1 MGWEKAINTTFLIQ
15 LTKHCNRS
23 SHKFVVGVV
32 RSFFKN
38 LLPKKVFKRTLFYW
52 LTDDDLRVQISS
64 RNSSAA
70 TKNASVGLEDSGVEV
85 GQESEQE
92 NTSGKAIATVSVHE
106 LLKRTTKQDR
116 ESTESSRRN
125 TTEHIV
131 FGGKGIPEAESETK
145 KNKSQR

>member
-1 MGWEKAINTTFLIQ
+1 M
-15 LTKHCNRS
+15 
-23 SHKFVVGVV
+23 
-32 RSFFKN
+32 
-38 LLPKKVFKRTLFYW
+38 FYW
-52 LTDDDLRVQISS
+52 LTDDDLRVQQISS
-64 RNSSAA
+64 SDSSAA

-92 NTSGKAIATVSVHE
+92 NTSGRAIATVSVHE
-106 LLKRTTKQDR
+106 LLKRTTKQGR

>member
-1 MGWEKAINTTFLIQ
+1 MGEYINTTFLMQ

-23 SHKFVVGVV
+23 SHIFVVGVV
-32 RSFFKN
+32 RSF
-38 LLPKKVFKRTLFYW
+38 LLAKKVFKRTLFCW
-52 LTDDDLRVQISS
+52 LTGDDLRVQISS
-64 RNSSAA
+64 RDSSAA

-116 ESTESSRRN
+116 GSTKSSRRN

-131 FGGKGIPEAESETK
+131 FGGKSIPEAESETK

>member
-1 MGWEKAINTTFLIQ
+1 MGWLV
-15 LTKHCNRS
+15 H
-23 SHKFVVGVV
+23 
-32 RSFFKN
+32 
-38 LLPKKVFKRTLFYW
+38 VFKRTLFCW
-52 LTDDDLRVQISS
+52 LTGDDLRVQISS
-64 RNSSAA
+64 RDSSAA

-116 ESTESSRRN
+116 GSTESSRRN

-131 FGGKGIPEAESETK
+131 FGGKSIPEAESETK